1 MSAINENHK
10 MFVPDI
16 WSTTDRIFSHFGAL
30 FALPTPPS
38 DNLVNQNFEKMKKKT
53 PGNFIILRKCT
64 INDNHM
70 VYSS

>member
-1 MSAINENHK
+1 MI
-10 MFVPDI
+10 PDI

-30 FALPTPPS
+30 FTLPTPPP

-70 VYSS
+70 IYSS